1 MAKKIY
7 EVEIKGKKEKAY
19 FETKEQAETYA
30 ITMTAWSGGKYR
42 IQGIFVAE
50 EAVTK

>member
-19 FETKEQAETYA
+19 FATKEQAETYA
-30 ITMTAWSGGKYR
+30 ITMTAWVGGKYR
-42 IQGIFVAE
+42 IQAIFVAE
-50 EAVTK
+50 EAVVE

>member
-30 ITMTAWSGGKYR
+30 ITMTAWVSGKY
-42 IQGIFVAE
+42 IIKAIYVGE
-50 EAVTK
+50 GAVSK